1 MKKKISNAGFTL
13 TELIVVIAI
22 LGVLMAVAVPTYGA
36 IVERARGNI
45 CKNNTASI
53 NYALSIRRQEQP
65 IEDES
70 ITNDEAMLAVLSG
83 FFPEGLPKCPSGG
96 SYGYNKNCTVY
107 CKKHQSP
114 TLTIPMDTLETMK
127 DLIAEVAEAE
137 KLTDKEKKE
146 AALKEL
152 LGDAY
157 DGKWINNE
165 KLRAAIYNK
174 LGGTWPEIEI
184 DGQKVFCQPIANN
197 PTDSADVII
206 YANNKNKTDA
216 NWNAPY
222 VFHPEENCWYKYI
235 EKDKNG
241 NNKSLSL
248 AGRYW
253 SKESFDKD
261 NKKTAESMKKD
272 IADP

>member
-65 IEDES
+65 IADES
-70 ITNDEAMLAVLSG
+70 IQIDAQMQEALSG

-114 TLTIPMDTLETMK
+114 TLTIPMDTLEKMK
-127 DLIAEVAEAE
+127 DLIA
-137 KLTDKEKKE
+137 
-146 AALKEL
+146 
-152 LGDAY
+152 
-157 DGKWINNE
+157 
-165 KLRAAIYNK
+165 
-174 LGGTWPEIEI
+174 
-184 DGQKVFCQPIANN
+184 KV
-197 PTDSADVII
+197 
-206 YANNKNKTDA
+206 
-216 NWNAPY
+216 
-222 VFHPEENCWYKYI
+222 
-235 EKDKNG
+235 
-241 NNKSLSL
+241 
-248 AGRYW
+248 
-253 SKESFDKD
+253 
-261 NKKTAESMKKD
+261 
-272 IADP
+272 